1 MIKYRIGYCPPNP
14 GHKARLNCRWYTDVN
29 ELLKEYREGDDVYV
43 SYHDKPYI
51 KITIDKILE
60 KFTA

>member
-14 GHKARLNCRWYTDVN
+14 GPKARPYCRWFTAVN
-29 ELLKEYREGDDVYV
+29 ELLKEYKEGDDVYV
-43 SYHDKPYI
+43 SYHGKPYI
-51 KITIDKILE
+51 KTTIDNILE